1 VKRVLATFVY
11 SFVAGVF
18 PLLNVEAYLLA
29 FSSYVSPDA
38 MVPIVFAA
46 TAGQMVAKSLLY
58 LSGMGLLRLPHRATR
73 ERLERITERL
83 RTYRRGSWTLVL
95 ISAVFGIPPL
105 YVVSI
110 AAGTLRLHFGLFLA
124 ISTAGRLLRLSLVAL
139 LPQVVRYSM

>member
-1 VKRVLATFVY
+1 MKRFLATFAY

-29 FSSYVSPDA
+29 FSAYLSLEA
-38 MVPIVFAA
+38 MIPVVIAA